1 MFKENPRKDKINL
14 LLHKTIILQKSS
26 EKFSLG
32 ISQHNHLLLRVK
44 LINNFLQRCI
54 SLNSFFFFYIFSLF
68 RTKIAKNELFIDS
81 RQFHPLE
88 LTINICLWDSRGWQ
102 DPLSARN
109 CASFSVFFI
118 TAPWVDYDVC
128 YKINENNVRLSES
141 SQGEKSWLHVMSKDW
156 IVGHKTQQDP
166 VWINCPFP
174 LLCVIILRIR
184 HERISWWCSPLR
196 FPVPRHHWKCLGV
209 LVPCLHDLI
218 VTTGQQSCLSAQLIA
233 SPSTSP
239 VSPLEGLAQS
249 VRSFLSKQKHKFNV
263 LTSLNETLR

>member
-1 MFKENPRKDKINL
+1 M
-14 LLHKTIILQKSS
+14 
-26 EKFSLG
+26 
-32 ISQHNHLLLRVK
+32 K

-54 SLNSFFFFYIFSLF
+54 SFNSFFFFYSFSLF

-88 LTINICLWDSRGWQ
+88 LTINICLWDSCGWQ

-141 SQGEKSWLHVMSKDW
+141 SQGEKSWLHVMNKDW

-184 HERISWWCSPLR
+184 REDFLVVLPTKISCSPSPLKM
-196 FPVPRHHWKCLGV
+196 PGSPG
-209 LVPCLHDLI
+209 
-218 VTTGQQSCLSAQLIA
+218 TLSSWLNSDYWAIILPFCSADIA

-239 VSPLEGLAQS
+239 VSPLEGLTQS
-249 VRSFLSKQKHKFNV
+249 VRSFLSKQKRKFNI
-263 LTSLNETLR
+263 LTNLNETLR

>member
-14 LLHKTIILQKSS
+14 LLRKTIILQKSS

-54 SLNSFFFFYIFSLF
+54 SLNSFFFFFYIFSLF

-118 TAPWVDYDVC
+118 TAP
-128 YKINENNVRLSES
+128 
-141 SQGEKSWLHVMSKDW
+141 
-156 IVGHKTQQDP
+156 
-166 VWINCPFP
+166 
-174 LLCVIILRIR
+174 
-184 HERISWWCSPLR
+184 
-196 FPVPRHHWKCLGV
+196 
-209 LVPCLHDLI
+209 
-218 VTTGQQSCLSAQLIA
+218 
-233 SPSTSP
+233 
-239 VSPLEGLAQS
+239 
-249 VRSFLSKQKHKFNV
+249 
-263 LTSLNETLR
+263 